1 MPKHLV
7 LIMLLGVLCHVVLL
21 GFEVPVIVSA
31 VQSVLARQPI
41 ATTGAA
47 GVLIAHAIINTGLG
61 AVYALLTKPQ
71 MYEALIYGGIA
82 AGLPN
87 AVCTFTGAMI
97 VIADLGSEMNARLG
111 VNLLEPGPAFG
122 VMVFSLFTGLL
133 AAPLGMA
140 GAFVA
145 TKAVSAR

>member
-1 MPKHLV
+1 MLKKLGLV
-7 LIMLLGVLCHVVLL
+7 VLSGGLCHVVLL

-41 ATTGAA
+41 AATGAA

-61 AVYALLTKPQ
+61 VLYALLTKPQ
-71 MYEALIYGGIA
+71 MHEALIYSGIA

-97 VIADLGSEMNARLG
+97 VIANTGSELSARLG
-111 VNLLEPGPAFG
+111 INLLEPGPAFG